1 MWEGVIAS
9 LVPTLIDIIKEAI
22 IASKGND
29 EVARGILLGI
39 LGTSDRNEINIAI
52 ALAKAKIALALDAE
66 VVSS

>member
-1 MWEGVIAS
+1 MWEGVVAS

>member
-1 MWEGVIAS
+1 MWEGVVAS

-52 ALAKAKIALALDAE
+52 ALAKAKIALALDAIYNR
-66 VVSS
+66 

>member
-1 MWEGVIAS
+1 MWEGVVAS

-52 ALAKAKIALALDAE
+52 ALAKAKVALALEEE